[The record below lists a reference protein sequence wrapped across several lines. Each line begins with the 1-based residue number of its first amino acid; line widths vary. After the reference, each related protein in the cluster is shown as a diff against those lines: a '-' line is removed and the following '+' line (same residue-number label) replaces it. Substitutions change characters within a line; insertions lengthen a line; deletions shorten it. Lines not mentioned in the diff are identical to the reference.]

1 MGIQKY
7 QICDCCGEKFP
18 KNIQYFKKY
27 SHKTLEGLNFHTTC
41 RNCEYTQQYNEE

>member
-41 RNCEYTQQYNEE
+41 KNCEYT